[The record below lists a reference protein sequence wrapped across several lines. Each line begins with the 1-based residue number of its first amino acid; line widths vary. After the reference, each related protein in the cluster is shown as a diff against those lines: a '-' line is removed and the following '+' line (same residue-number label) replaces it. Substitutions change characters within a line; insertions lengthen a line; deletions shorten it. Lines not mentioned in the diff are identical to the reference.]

1 MSKKLDFVMDVKE
14 VRRLNLEYLIASAGS
29 VKRIAEILG
38 SNASYISQ
46 VRNGNANKTMGD
58 STARRLEKAFGKPH
72 GWMDKLQ
79 FDDNENYEKLNDEE
93 LLTLSVRTVINQLI
107 AAGIYEPKKS
117 IDIDAVSSLIVTEY
131 KRLLGDKSIKP
142 TGVDGRNQA

>member
-46 VRNGNANKTMGD
+46 V
-58 STARRLEKAFGKPH
+58 
-72 GWMDKLQ
+72 
-79 FDDNENYEKLNDEE
+79 
-93 LLTLSVRTVINQLI
+93 
-107 AAGIYEPKKS
+107 
-117 IDIDAVSSLIVTEY
+117 
-131 KRLLGDKSIKP
+131 
-142 TGVDGRNQA
+142 